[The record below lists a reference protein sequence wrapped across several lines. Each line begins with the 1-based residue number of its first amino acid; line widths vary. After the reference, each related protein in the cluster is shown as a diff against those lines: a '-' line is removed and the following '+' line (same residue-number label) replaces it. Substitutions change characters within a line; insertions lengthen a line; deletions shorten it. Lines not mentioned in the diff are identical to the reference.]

1 MFKIL
6 VVEDNK
12 NLRKL
17 MTTYLKNNSYET
29 LEASDG
35 EEALEVIDKNHV
47 DLIISDIMMPNMD
60 GYELARELRE
70 ANYMVPILMVTAK
83 ETLDDKKKGFLSGV
97 DDYMV
102 KPVDMDEM
110 VLRVGVLL
118 RRANIINQRKV
129 IIKNVVLSYDEYT
142 LTTGSEVYQLP
153 QKEFQ
158 LLYKLLS
165 FPNKIFTRQEL
176 MDEIWGVESESDL
189 RTVDVHVKRLREKF
203 ENFEEFDIVT
213 IRGVGYKGVIN
224 ELER

>member
-17 MTTYLKNNSYET
+17 MVTYLKKNNYEPI
-29 LEASDG
+29 EAEDG
-35 EEALEVIDKNHV
+35 EQALDVLDKNHV
-47 DLIISDIMMPNMD
+47 DLIITDIMMPNLD
-60 GYELARELRE
+60 GFELTKELRE
-70 ANYMVPILMVTAK
+70 ANYMLPILFVTAK
-83 ETLDDKKKGFLSGV
+83 DSIDDKKKGFLIGA

-118 RRANIINQRKV
+118 RRANIVNQRKL
-129 IIKNVVLSYDEYT
+129 IINDVVLSYDEFV
-142 LTTGSEVYQLP
+142 LRKGNQVIELP
-153 QKEFQ
+153 QKEFL

-165 FPNKIFTRQEL
+165 FPNKIFTRQDL
-176 MDEIWGVESESDL
+176 MDEIWGLETESDL
-189 RTVDVHVKRLREKF
+189 RTVDVHIKRLRQKF
-203 ENFEEFDIVT
+203 ERFSEFEIVT

-224 ELER
+224 EK

>member
-12 NLRKL
+12 NMRKL
-17 MTTYLKNNSYET
+17 MTTYLKKNNYET
-29 LEASDG
+29 LEAEDG
-35 EEALEVIDKNHV
+35 EKALEIMDNNHV

-60 GYELARELRE
+60 GYELTKELRN
-70 ANYMVPILMVTAK
+70 ANYMIPILLVTAK
-83 ETLDDKKKGFLSGV
+83 DTIDDKREGFLLGV

-118 RRANIINQRKV
+118 RRANIVNQRKLK
-129 IIKNVVLSYDEYT
+129 IKNIVLSYDEYT
-142 LTTGSEVYQLP
+142 LKKDDKIYDLP

-165 FPNKIFTRQEL
+165 FPNKIFTRQDL
-176 MDEIWGVESESDL
+176 IDEIWGLDNESDF
-189 RTVDVHVKRLREKF
+189 RTVDVHIKRLREKF
-203 ENFEEFDIVT
+203 DDFDEFKIVT
-213 IRGVGYKGVIN
+213 IRGVGYKSIIN
-224 ELER
+224 E

>member
-12 NLRKL
+12 NMRKL
-17 MTTYLKNNSYET
+17 MTTYLKRNNYET
-29 LEASDG
+29 LEAEDG
-35 EEALEVIDKNHV
+35 EKALEIMDNNHV

-60 GYELARELRE
+60 GYELTRELRN
-70 ANYMVPILMVTAK
+70 ANYMIPILFVTAK
-83 ETLDDKKKGFLSGV
+83 DTIDDKREGFLLGV

-118 RRANIINQRKV
+118 RRANIVNQRKLK
-129 IIKNVVLSYDEYT
+129 IKNIVLSYDEYT
-142 LTTGSEVYQLP
+142 LKKDDKIYNLP

-165 FPNKIFTRQEL
+165 FPNKIFTRQDL
-176 MDEIWGVESESDL
+176 IDEIWGLDNESDF
-189 RTVDVHVKRLREKF
+189 RTVDVHIKRLREKF
-203 ENFEEFDIVT
+203 DDFDEFKIIT
-213 IRGVGYKGVIN
+213 IRGVGYKAIIN
-224 ELER
+224 D

>member
-17 MTTYLKNNSYET
+17 MVTYLKKNNYEP
-29 LEASDG
+29 LEAEDG
-35 EEALEVIDKNHV
+35 EQALDIIDKNHI
-47 DLIISDIMMPNMD
+47 DLIITDIMMPNMD
-60 GYELARELRE
+60 GFELTRELRD
-70 ANYMVPILMVTAK
+70 ANYMLPILFVTAK
-83 ETLDDKKKGFLSGV
+83 ESIDDKKKGFLIGA

-118 RRANIINQRKV
+118 RRANIINQRKL
-129 IIKNVVLSYDEYT
+129 IIKDIVLSYDEFT
-142 LTTGSEVYQLP
+142 LRKGDKIFELP
-153 QKEFQ
+153 QKEFL

-165 FPNKIFTRQEL
+165 FPNKIFTRQDL
-176 MDEIWGVESESDL
+176 MDEIWGLETESDL
-189 RTVDVHVKRLREKF
+189 RTVDVHIKRLRKKF
-203 ENFEEFDIVT
+203 GDFSEFEIVT

-224 ELER
+224 EK

>member
-17 MTTYLKNNSYET
+17 MVTYLTKNNYEP
-29 LEASDG
+29 LEAEDG
-35 EEALEVIDKNHV
+35 EQALDIIDKNHI
-47 DLIISDIMMPNMD
+47 DLIITDIMMPNMD
-60 GYELARELRE
+60 GFELTRELRD
-70 ANYMVPILMVTAK
+70 ANYMLPILFVTAK
-83 ETLDDKKKGFLSGV
+83 ESIDDKKKGFLIGA

-118 RRANIINQRKV
+118 RRANIINQRKL
-129 IIKNVVLSYDEYT
+129 IIKDVVLSYDEFT
-142 LTTGSEVYQLP
+142 LRKGDKIFELP
-153 QKEFQ
+153 QKEFL

-165 FPNKIFTRQEL
+165 FPNKIFTRQDL
-176 MDEIWGVESESDL
+176 MDEIWGLETESDL
-189 RTVDVHVKRLREKF
+189 RTVDVHIKRLRKKF
-203 ENFEEFDIVT
+203 GDFSEFEIVT

-224 ELER
+224 EK

>member
-17 MTTYLKNNSYET
+17 MVTYLKKNNYEP
-29 LEASDG
+29 LEAEDG
-35 EEALEVIDKNHV
+35 EQALDIIDKNHI
-47 DLIISDIMMPNMD
+47 DLIITDIMMANMD
-60 GYELARELRE
+60 GFELTRELRD
-70 ANYMVPILMVTAK
+70 ANYMLPILFVTAK
-83 ETLDDKKKGFLSGV
+83 ESIDDKKKGFLIGA

-118 RRANIINQRKV
+118 RRANIINQRKL
-129 IIKNVVLSYDEYT
+129 IIKDVVLSYDEFT
-142 LTTGSEVYQLP
+142 LRKGDKIFELP
-153 QKEFQ
+153 QKEFL

-165 FPNKIFTRQEL
+165 FPNKIFTRQDL
-176 MDEIWGVESESDL
+176 MDEIWGLETESDL
-189 RTVDVHVKRLREKF
+189 RTVDVHIKRLRKKF
-203 ENFEEFDIVT
+203 ENFSEFEIVT

-224 ELER
+224 EK

>member
-17 MTTYLKNNSYET
+17 MVTYLKKNNYEPI
-29 LEASDG
+29 EAEDG
-35 EEALEVIDKNHV
+35 EQALDILDKNHV
-47 DLIISDIMMPNMD
+47 DLIITDIMMPNLD
-60 GYELARELRE
+60 GFELTKELRE
-70 ANYMVPILMVTAK
+70 ANYMLPILFVTAK
-83 ETLDDKKKGFLSGV
+83 ESIDDKKKGFLIGA

-118 RRANIINQRKV
+118 RRANIVNQRKL
-129 IIKNVVLSYDEYT
+129 IINDVVLSYDE
-142 LTTGSEVYQLP
+142 LVLKKGNQVFELP
-153 QKEFQ
+153 QKEFL

-165 FPNKIFTRQEL
+165 FPNKIFTRQDL
-176 MDEIWGVESESDL
+176 MDEIWGLETESDL
-189 RTVDVHVKRLREKF
+189 RTVDVHIKRLRQKF
-203 ENFEEFDIVT
+203 ERFSEFEIVT

-224 ELER
+224 EK

>member
-17 MTTYLKNNSYET
+17 MVTYLKKNNYEPV
-29 LEASDG
+29 EAEDG
-35 EEALEVIDKNHV
+35 EQALDVLDKNHV
-47 DLIISDIMMPNMD
+47 DLIITDIMMPNLD
-60 GYELARELRE
+60 GFELTKELRE
-70 ANYMVPILMVTAK
+70 ANYMLPILFVTAK
-83 ETLDDKKKGFLSGV
+83 DSIDDKKKGFLIGA

-118 RRANIINQRKV
+118 RRANIVNQRKL
-129 IIKNVVLSYDEYT
+129 IINDVVLSYDE
-142 LTTGSEVYQLP
+142 LVLRKGNQVFELP
-153 QKEFQ
+153 QKEFL

-165 FPNKIFTRQEL
+165 FPNKIFTRQDL
-176 MDEIWGVESESDL
+176 MDEIWGLETESDL
-189 RTVDVHVKRLREKF
+189 RTVDVHIKRLRQKF
-203 ENFEEFDIVT
+203 ETFSEFEIVT

-224 ELER
+224 EK

>member
-17 MTTYLKNNSYET
+17 MVTYLKKNNYEP
-29 LEASDG
+29 LEAEDG
-35 EEALEVIDKNHV
+35 EQALDIIDKNHI
-47 DLIISDIMMPNMD
+47 DLIITDIMMPNMD
-60 GYELARELRE
+60 GFELTRELRD
-70 ANYMVPILMVTAK
+70 ANYMLPILFVTAK
-83 ETLDDKKKGFLSGV
+83 ESIDDKKKGFLIGA

-118 RRANIINQRKV
+118 RRANIINQRKL
-129 IIKNVVLSYDEYT
+129 IIKDVVLSYDEFT
-142 LTTGSEVYQLP
+142 LRKGDKIFELP
-153 QKEFQ
+153 QKEFL

-165 FPNKIFTRQEL
+165 FPNKIFTRQDL
-176 MDEIWGVESESDL
+176 MDEIWGLETESAL
-189 RTVDVHVKRLREKF
+189 RTVDVHIKRLRKKF
-203 ENFEEFDIVT
+203 GDFSEFEIVT

-224 ELER
+224 EK

>member
-17 MTTYLKNNSYET
+17 MVTYLKKNNYET
-29 LEASDG
+29 LEAEDG
-35 EEALEVIDKNHV
+35 EEALDIIDKNHV

-60 GYELARELRE
+60 GYQLTKELRG
-70 ANYMVPILMVTAK
+70 ANYMLPILMVTAK
-83 ETLDDKKKGFLSGV
+83 ETIDDKREGFLSGV

-102 KPVDMDEM
+102 KPVNMDEM
-110 VLRVGVLL
+110 ILRVGVLF
-118 RRANIINQRKV
+118 RRANIVNQRKL

-142 LTTGSEVYQLP
+142 LTKGNETYQVP

-165 FPNKIFTRQEL
+165 FPNKIFTRQDI
-176 MDEIWGVESESDL
+176 MDEIWGLESETDL
-189 RTVDVHVKRLREKF
+189 RTVDVHIKRLREKF
-203 ENFEEFDIVT
+203 NKFEEFEIVT
-213 IRGVGYKGVIN
+213 IRGIGYKGIIK
-224 ELER
+224 E

>member
-17 MTTYLKNNSYET
+17 MVTYLKKNNYEP
-29 LEASDG
+29 LEAEDG
-35 EEALEVIDKNHV
+35 EQALDIIDKNHI
-47 DLIISDIMMPNMD
+47 DLIITDIMMPNMD
-60 GYELARELRE
+60 GFELTRELRD
-70 ANYMVPILMVTAK
+70 ANYMLPILFVTAK
-83 ETLDDKKKGFLSGV
+83 ESIDDKKKGFLIGA

-118 RRANIINQRKV
+118 RRANIINQRKL
-129 IIKNVVLSYDEYT
+129 IIKDVVLSYDEFT
-142 LTTGSEVYQLP
+142 LRKGDKIFELP
-153 QKEFQ
+153 QKEFL

-165 FPNKIFTRQEL
+165 FPNKIFTRQDL
-176 MDEIWGVESESDL
+176 MDEIWGLETESDL
-189 RTVDVHVKRLREKF
+189 RTVDVHIKRLRKKF
-203 ENFEEFDIVT
+203 EDFSEFEIVT

-224 ELER
+224 EK